1 MPNVRVTCSKH
12 REGLE
17 PVRVRFQHGLTVIAA
32 IAAIANLLLE
42 IVGSRKTKPKEEKT
56 QLKLNL
62 AA

>member
-1 MPNVRVTCSKH
+1 
-12 REGLE
+12 
-17 PVRVRFQHGLTVIAA
+17 VRVRSQHGLAVAAA

-42 IVGSRKTKPKEEKT
+42 IVATRKTKPKEEEP